1 MGLLDDLAMGFGLKE
16 RTEDYDART
25 ARTIARDE
33 GVSVGE
39 SRAAQQF
46 LGSRG
51 RDNYN
56 PQVAQDNRSFGQR
69 FLFSPESAPSP
80 TPYAIGPLAMSQPLP
95 KFGILGMLSGLGG
108 LLGGNTQQM
117 GPPQTTVRPMLRPDG
132 FTPPTPPTTNVP
144 PLLDAGMNRFES
156 EGARSHRAVLAG
168 SVPSTT
174 PLTGEQMLDKLAE
187 IYGPR
192 AYNAALND
200 TAGITELYNKHVL
213 DGVPL
218 TFGELESGAPV
229 ALGMAPKPV
238 NDPAYP
244 LGLAEKYSEAAL
256 AEMTPEM
263 IEYLARIEAEE
274 QGLTPIT
281 TGPHAGKYIDANGRL
296 VMP

>member
-25 ARTIARDE
+25 ARTIARAE

-56 PQVAQDNRSFGQR
+56 PQIAQDNRSFGQR
-69 FLFSPESAPSP
+69 FMFSPESAPSP

-117 GPPQTTVRPMLRPDG
+117 GPPRTTVRPMLRPDG
-132 FTPPTPPTTNVP
+132 FTPPTFPTGNGQP
-144 PLLDAGMNRFES
+144 E
-156 EGARSHRAVLAG
+156 
-168 SVPSTT
+168 TT
-174 PLTGEQMLDKLAE
+174 F
-187 IYGPR
+187 
-192 AYNAALND
+192 
-200 TAGITELYNKHVL
+200 TENL
-213 DGVPL
+213 DGV
-218 TFGELESGAPV
+218 E
-229 ALGMAPKPV
+229 
-238 NDPAYP
+238 
-244 LGLAEKYSEAAL
+244 LAEVEKPMPVDALNTLVTSALQNVPDAPATPSLAADPTGVQRL
-256 AEMTPEM
+256 PITNPGRVVVDDSNLKPYLPNDGLLSPAFGPGDTGYYDQQMNMGVGTDQLFTPQ
-263 IEYLARIEAEE
+263 LP
-274 QGLTPIT
+274 GLTLIT

>member
-117 GPPQTTVRPMLRPDG
+117 GPPRTTVRPMLRPDG
-132 FTPPTPPTTNVP
+132 FTPPMGNVAASSGKYP
-144 PLLDAGMNRFES
+144 QFLYDRGYSDAF
-156 EGARSHRAVLAG
+156 
-168 SVPSTT
+168 
-174 PLTGEQMLDKLAE
+174 
-187 IYGPR
+187 
-192 AYNAALND
+192 
-200 TAGITELYNKHVL
+200 L
-213 DGVPL
+213 DGLPQQDL
-218 TFGELESGAPV
+218 DFLLSF
-229 ALGMAPKPV
+229 
-238 NDPAYP
+238 NPA
-244 LGLAEKYSEAAL
+244 G
-256 AEMTPEM
+256 
-263 IEYLARIEAEE
+263 
-274 QGLTPIT
+274 Q
-281 TGPHAGKYIDANGRL
+281 
-296 VMP
+296 